1 MYRIWEDE
9 RMTLVLAATPLGNPL
24 DASVRLKRAIE
35 SAEIIAAEDSRRF
48 HRLAAD
54 LEVTFTAHILS
65 FFEGNETDR
74 TAEILSLLRE
84 GKEVLVVTD
93 AGMPTISDPGF
104 RLMRDAIAE
113 NITTIVIPGPS
124 APMMAIA
131 LSGLPTDRFTFEGF
145 APRAQ
150 GARQTFYE
158 KLRFEERTM
167 VIFEAPHRLNE
178 SLATAAEI
186 LGSDRKAAICREMT
200 KTYEE
205 TIRGTLAELIAWSSL
220 HEVLGEITL
229 VIAGVEEGS
238 QSRSADDAVT
248 RVREY
253 EHAGMDRKAAIATV
267 AEEFS
272 LPKKIVYAAVVD
284 ANKMSR

>member
-1 MYRIWEDE
+1 
-9 RMTLVLAATPLGNPL
+9 MTLVLAATPLGNPL
-24 DASVRLKRAIE
+24 DASTRLKNAVE

-48 HRLAAD
+48 HRLASD
-54 LEVTFTAHILS
+54 LEVTFSARIIS
-65 FFEGNETDR
+65 FFEGNEKER
-74 TAEILSLLRE
+74 TQEILELLRE

-113 NITTIVIPGPS
+113 NIPTHVIPGPS
-124 APMMAIA
+124 APTMAIA

-150 GARQTFYE
+150 GARHTFYE

-167 VIFEAPHRLNE
+167 VIFEAPHRLLE
-178 SLATAAEI
+178 SLETAAEI
-186 LGSDRKAAICREMT
+186 LGTDRRGAICREMT

-205 TIRGTLAELIAWSSL
+205 TIRGTLADLIQWAQSR
-220 HEVLGEITL
+220 EVLGEITL
-229 VIAGVEEGS
+229 VIAGSEEDS
-238 QSRSADDAVT
+238 HNKSAADALA

-253 EHAGMDRKAAIATV
+253 EQAGMDRKTAIATV
-267 AEEFS
+267 ADEFN